1 MQIDAPSDCCL
12 PQDKV
17 PFLAVLPAGLVT
29 QRSLIILQNHI
40 SYKSLCLSISFLYF
54 WQQKSRITE

>member
-1 MQIDAPSDCCL
+1 ML
-12 PQDKV
+12 PLIVVCRQDKV
-17 PFLAVLPAGLVT
+17 PFLAALPAGLVT
-29 QRSLIILQNHI
+29 QGSLIFLQNHI